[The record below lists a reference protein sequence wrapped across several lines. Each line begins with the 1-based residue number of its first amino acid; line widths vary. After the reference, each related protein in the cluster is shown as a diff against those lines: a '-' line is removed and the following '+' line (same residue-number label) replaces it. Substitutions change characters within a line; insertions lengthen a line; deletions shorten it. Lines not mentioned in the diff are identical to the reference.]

1 MLLHNGEVA
10 DMKEGGKVAAGTE
23 VDTEAME
30 VDMEVDMEA
39 MEATEVT
46 KEDVKEEAGAEDKT
60 WPILNQIYLDA
71 QMTLV
76 KILFSKHVF

>member
-1 MLLHNGEVA
+1 
-10 DMKEGGKVAAGTE
+10 MKEGGKVVVGTE
-23 VDTEAME
+23 VDTEATEAME

-60 WPILNQIYLDA
+60 
-71 QMTLV
+71 
-76 KILFSKHVF
+76 

>member
-1 MLLHNGEVA
+1 
-10 DMKEGGKVAAGTE
+10 MKEGGKVAVGTE
-23 VDTEAME
+23 AMEAME

-60 WPILNQIYLDA
+60 
-71 QMTLV
+71 
-76 KILFSKHVF
+76 

>member
-1 MLLHNGEVA
+1 
-10 DMKEGGKVAAGTE
+10 MKEGGKVAMVAGTE

-60 WPILNQIYLDA
+60 
-71 QMTLV
+71 
-76 KILFSKHVF
+76 